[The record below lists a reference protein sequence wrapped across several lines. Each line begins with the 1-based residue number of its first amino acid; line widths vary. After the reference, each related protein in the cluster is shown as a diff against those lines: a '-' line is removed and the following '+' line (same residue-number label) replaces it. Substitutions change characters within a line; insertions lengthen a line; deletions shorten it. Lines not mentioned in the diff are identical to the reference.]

1 MEVKDVPATVVGTEP
16 QSLQSKA
23 GSAADDKGRP
33 NEEAVLQSV
42 ANTDDRAGEVRD
54 GANQVIQSINV
65 AADAAAAIDR
75 IVHSISGIVEQASS
89 ASVPSNRLSKL
100 QDEANSLVAAIKAQV
115 ASAASGRSNPLLGD
129 PIRLEVEQEI
139 GRTLDFVLPEHA
151 KNNFGLGAIDLSRK
165 ELILSVRTSIERAQR
180 QLDEIKKAVGESRKT
195 VEMALTE
202 VDVALQNAEAAHVNV
217 RDLERAMQLVGSA
230 NSGIRSNPQ
239 SALDAYSG
247 FSKRA
252 IELLE

>member
-1 MEVKDVPATVVGTEP
+1 MEVKDVPGTVVVADP

-23 GSAADDKGRP
+23 ASPADDKGRS
-33 NEEAVLQSV
+33 NEEAVLHSV

-54 GANQVIQSINV
+54 GANQVIQAINV
-65 AADAAAAIDR
+65 AADATVAIDR
-75 IVHSISGIVEQASS
+75 IVQSISGILEQASS
-89 ASVPSNRLSKL
+89 ATIPSNRLVKL
-100 QDEANSLVAAIKAQV
+100 QDEANTLVDAIKAQV
-115 ASAASGRSNPLLGD
+115 ASATSGRTNPLLGD

-151 KNNFGLGAIDLSRK
+151 KDNFGLGAIDLSRK
-165 ELILSVRTSIERAQR
+165 ELIISVRTLIERAQR
-180 QLDEIKKAVGESRKT
+180 QLDEIKKVVGESRKT
-195 VEMALTE
+195 VESTLTE
-202 VDVALQNAEAAHVNV
+202 VDVALQNAEASHVNV